1 MCQIYDVNM
10 IICKKRYLTNG
21 RELLFSVLSNIYY
34 NCFVVC
40 SLIEILKETKMMLIN
55 QNYFGYVTY
64 LEHIHHLV
72 SNHWILFFGY
82 KIHVDHINIWP
93 NKMHKLK
100 MHDVLW
106 ILYPNHEWSLFFV
119 MRAIPL
125 YGCVWISSLLSSI
138 LTLPLPS
145 IFYTLYL

>member
-1 MCQIYDVNM
+1 MSTDPIKPKHKTFKLNRKFTQLYLNQLLIITNMYQTLYESYVLFYVPYIWCKYDIM
-10 IICKKRYLTNG
+10 YKKGYLTNG

-40 SLIEILKETKMMLIN
+40 SFIEILKETKMMLIN
-55 QNYFGYVTY
+55 QNYFGYVTH

-82 KIHVDHINIWP
+82 KIHVDHINRWP

-100 MHDVLW
+100 MHDV
-106 ILYPNHEWSLFFV
+106 
-119 MRAIPL
+119 
-125 YGCVWISSLLSSI
+125 
-138 LTLPLPS
+138 
-145 IFYTLYL
+145 